1 MEEIQRADPRARR
14 RALLTVACATAAG
27 LTLIALAEHYRPVLE
42 DWVTRD
48 PDQLRARLTVGFAT
62 LAVALSGP
70 LLGGAAY
77 FWRLGRST
85 VRAETFPPPGLAV
98 VRDTVV
104 IRGSAA
110 RRRGRLIQLIAA
122 ALAFVA
128 CAILAMLWRL
138 ASLPGGLSA

>member
-1 MEEIQRADPRARR
+1 MEEVQRADPRARR
-14 RALLTVACATAAG
+14 RALLTVACATVAG
-27 LTLIALAEHYRPVLE
+27 LTLIALAERYRPVLE

-48 PDQLRARLTVGFAT
+48 PDQFRARLGFAT

-77 FWRLGRST
+77 YWRLGRRI

-104 IRGSAA
+104 MHGRAA

-122 ALAFVA
+122 ALALVA
-128 CAILAMLWRL
+128 CAIPAMLWRL
-138 ASLPGGLSA
+138 ASLLTGLRA